1 METNE
6 EQIKTNGDE
15 CRRMDERMEE
25 QMEMKRD
32 LEETELLEEL
42 TTKKL
47 KVRTTKKLEKG
58 RVFEGGG
65 IIMVR

>member
-1 METNE
+1 
-6 EQIKTNGDE
+6 
-15 CRRMDERMEE
+15 MDEQLEE

-32 LEETELLEEL
+32 LEETELLGEL
-42 TTKKL
+42 TTKKF
-47 KVRTTKKLEKG
+47 KVRTMKKLEKG

>member
-1 METNE
+1 MRYETKNE
-6 EQIKTNGDE
+6 G
-15 CRRMDERMEE
+15 R
-25 QMEMKRD
+25 RD

-47 KVRTTKKLEKG
+47 KVRTMKKLEKG

>member
-1 METNE
+1 MEMN
-6 EQIKTNGDE
+6 KDE

-47 KVRTTKKLEKG
+47 KVRTMKKLEKG